1 MALTDLQKAQI
12 HRLLGY
18 SERHNEQFGSRSQRI
33 EQSLVGLSSGIETQV
48 TTLLGT
54 TSDAATVK
62 SILAIENAIALQRT
76 RRKATSIGSI
86 HLNAAELSQLRSEGS
101 AYLAQL
107 ASLLGLEILSNPFYP
122 GAGAAG
128 NAAMAVPRFA

>member
-12 HRLLGY
+12 HRLFGY
-18 SERHNEQFGSRSQRI
+18 SERHNEAFGSRSQRI
-33 EQSLVGLSSGIETQV
+33 EQALVGLSSSHETQV

-54 TSDAATVK
+54 TADAATVK

-86 HLNAAELSQLRSEGS
+86 VLNPAELSQLRSEGS
-101 AYLAQL
+101 AYLGQL
-107 ASLLGLEILSNPFYP
+107 AALLGLEILNNPFYP
-122 GAGAAG
+122 GSGV
-128 NAAMAVPRFA
+128 NAAQAVPRFC